1 MKHEDEGRLMAY
13 VDGELARADADA
25 VEAHLGRCTE
35 CARSATRLRAEE
47 ERIRR
52 GLSQVDVASAQR
64 RVRERLLGHARGPR
78 AAPPHRAPVRRPH
91 WLRRNYALQAA
102 LFVLFLAGGASA
114 LVPGSPLR
122 RLLERESDGDPS
134 PPPALTPQ
142 SEEAAV
148 ALEQVSVSAAPAA
161 GRLRVS
167 LNLPPG
173 TDLRV
178 VLVEGDRATLFAN
191 PNTRFRSADGVLE
204 ATVPAGPVR
213 VELPRGEVDVSLEV
227 GGRLYV
233 RAHNGDLLLGA
244 PATDSSDAEFS
255 FRIR

>member
-1 MKHEDEGRLMAY
+1 
-13 VDGELARADADA
+13 
-25 VEAHLGRCTE
+25 
-35 CARSATRLRAEE
+35 
-47 ERIRR
+47 
-52 GLSQVDVASAQR
+52 
-64 RVRERLLGHARGPR
+64 
-78 AAPPHRAPVRRPH
+78 
-91 WLRRNYALQAA
+91 
-102 LFVLFLAGGASA
+102 
-114 LVPGSPLR
+114 
-122 RLLERESDGDPS
+122 
-134 PPPALTPQ
+134 
-142 SEEAAV
+142 
-148 ALEQVSVSAAPAA
+148 
-161 GRLRVS
+161 VS